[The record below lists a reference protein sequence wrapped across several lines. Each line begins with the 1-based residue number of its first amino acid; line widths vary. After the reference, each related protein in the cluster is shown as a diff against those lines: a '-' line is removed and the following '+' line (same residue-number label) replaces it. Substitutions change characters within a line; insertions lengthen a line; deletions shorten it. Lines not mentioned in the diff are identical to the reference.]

1 MQIKSYGQNFAK
13 RQKSP
18 RGFAFLYRDANI
30 IIIKVV
36 MKVFSD
42 LTTSFLDLSPIP
54 FFWW

>member
-1 MQIKSYGQNFAK
+1 MDKILLSDKNHPGDLL
-13 RQKSP
+13 
-18 RGFAFLYRDANI
+18 FLYRDANI